1 MRSWRRAT
9 GCPSCEA
16 ITSTSPVL
24 STSGARMNTPGNVLP
39 LSPSM
44 RRGASKLST
53 WRPYPLRR
61 TPMSSRPRPCCSAI
75 PSATSLASTI
85 MPAQV
90 ARVARPP
97 RIASRRGS
105 SRPTRSMSIVI
116 VVLSPPG
123 STIPSRPARSSCVR
137 TSRVRAPVASSARTC
152 SAKAPCIA
160 RTPMRGCLLPREA
173 ELPASGSE
181 QLVLRDGRDLEAVH
195 RFAKPRRDLGQHLWL
210 VVIGRSRDDRLGTLQ
225 GVLGLEDARPDEHA
239 INAQLHHQRRV
250 RRSRDPTGGKVDHRQ
265 PAQLLTLDEHLDR
278 RADLL
283 GFVDKLGMVQAQKP
297 ADARV
302 DRARMAHGFDHV
314 AGSGFALGADYRGAF
329 GDPAR
334 RFAEVAA
341 PAHE

>member
-44 RRGASKLST
+44 RSGASKLST

-195 RFAKPRRDLGQHLWL
+195 RFAEPRRNLGQHLWL
-210 VVIGRSRDDRLGTLQ
+210 VEVGRRGDDRLGTLQ

-239 INAQLHHQRRV
+239 VDAKLHHQRGV
-250 RRSRDPTGGKVDHRQ
+250 GGGRDATGGEVHHWQ
-265 PAQLLTLDEHLDR
+265 PAKLLTVDQHLDR

-283 GFVDKLGMVQAQKP
+283 CLVHKLGVVHAQKP
-297 ADARV
+297 ANARV
-302 DRARMAHGFDHV
+302 ARARVPDGLDHV
-314 AGSGFALGADYRGAF
+314 AGPGF
-329 GDPAR
+329 
-334 RFAEVAA
+334 
-341 PAHE
+341 